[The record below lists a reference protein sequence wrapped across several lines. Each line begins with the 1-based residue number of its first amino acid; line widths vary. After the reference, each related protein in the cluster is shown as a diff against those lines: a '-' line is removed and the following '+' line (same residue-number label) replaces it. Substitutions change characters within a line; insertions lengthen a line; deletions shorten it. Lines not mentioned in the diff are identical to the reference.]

1 MFVCLLIGIT
11 TLIARRKGTQVV
23 ADNLEAAACPTAVA
37 VEVAVVVQSG
47 LGPHTP
53 PPAVASRMAAAAPR
67 QDVPLGCASACTQAG
82 QQQGWGT
89 PTQSLCHTGAVRL
102 PQVLA
107 QEVAMACKHNEASN

>member
-1 MFVCLLIGIT
+1 MFVCLLIGII

-53 PPAVASRMAAAAPR
+53 PPAVASRMAAGAPR
-67 QDVPLGCASACTQAG
+67 QDVLPLGCASACTQA
-82 QQQGWGT
+82 QQRGWGT
-89 PTQSLCHTGAVRL
+89 PTQSLRHTGAVRL

-107 QEVAMACKHNEASN
+107 QELAMACKHNEAIN